1 MTQYNKL
8 SDAEK
13 RKFIEKNYYDN
24 NLSLANIAEIA
35 GTYSNKIRRDAIKFN
50 IKLRDKS
57 DAQKNALSTGAHK
70 HPTKGQERSEQT
82 KLKIGKGLVESWDSL
97 SDKEL
102 KQRKKKAK
110 ELWEAKSEDEKA
122 NLMHKANV
130 AVRQASKDGSKL
142 EKFLLQQLIKDGY
155 RPEFHKEQSLVNTK
169 LQIDIFLP
177 TMNVAIEVDGPS
189 HFLPVWGEDS
199 LDKNRKYDNKKT
211 GLILGKGLVLI
222 RVQQL
227 KDYSK
232 SRALIFYEELKKH
245 LQDIQQEFPKSD
257 NRLIIITE

>member
-1 MTQYNKL
+1 MDYKKL
-8 SDAEK
+8 SDDQK
-13 RKFIEKNYYDN
+13 KKFIEENYYHN
-24 NLSLANIAEIA
+24 NLSLADIAAKA

-57 DAQKNALSTGAHK
+57 EAQKNALSTGAHK
-70 HPTKGQERSEQT
+70 HPTKGQERSEET
-82 KLKIGKGLVESWDSL
+82 KEKIGMGLINSWDNL

-102 KQRKKKAK
+102 KQRKIKAR
-110 ELWEAKSEDEKA
+110 ELWESKSQDEKD

-155 RPEFHKEQSLVNTK
+155 KPEFHKEQSLVNTK

-177 TMNVAIEVDGPS
+177 KMNVAIEVDGPS
-189 HFLPVWGEDS
+189 HFLPVWGDDS
-199 LDKNRKYDNKKT
+199 LNRNKKYDNKKT

-227 KDYSK
+227 KDFSK
-232 SRALIFYEELKKH
+232 SRALIFYQELKQH
-245 LQDIQQEFPKSD
+245 LQDISKEFPKPD
-257 NRLIIITE
+257 NRIIIITE